1 MDVPLFT
8 LDAATSAFG
17 RPIRAALD
25 ARMRQLEGA
34 DWEPDLVV
42 LAQSLADRLDAANA
56 ARTQNRGGIPGYVQ
70 LSGEYRACRLDLF
83 GAADDTGNDPLAAA
97 LEAFSASETG
107 HPAGPVTAD

>member
-1 MDVPLFT
+1 MDEPLFT
-8 LDAATSAFG
+8 LDTTTAAAG

-83 GAADDTGNDPLAAA
+83 GAADDNGSDPLAAA
-97 LEAFSASETG
+97 LADFSASEAG
-107 HPAGPVTAD
+107 HAAPAGPPD

>member
-1 MDVPLFT
+1 MTDALFT
-8 LDAATSAFG
+8 LGGATAAAG

-25 ARMRQLEGA
+25 ARMEQLEGA

-70 LSGEYRACRLDLF
+70 LSSEYRACRVDLF

-97 LEAFSASETG
+97 LAAFSASEIG
-107 HPAGPVTAD
+107 HPAEPGPAY

>member
-1 MDVPLFT
+1 MSDPLFT
-8 LDAATSAFG
+8 LGGTSAAAG

-25 ARMRQLEGA
+25 ARMAQLEGA

-70 LSGEYRACRLDLF
+70 LSSEYRACRVDLF
-83 GAADDTGNDPLAAA
+83 GATDDTGNDPLAAA
-97 LEAFSASETG
+97 LAEFSASEAG
-107 HPAGPVTAD
+107 HPQGPVPPD